1 VRHDL
6 TVLPYHLRRGK
17 ASVIGVGGGRDI
29 LAAIWGGNES
39 IVGIDVN
46 GIILDV
52 LQGSHRTFAGIAG
65 HPGVQLVHDDA
76 RAYLSRTA
84 DRFDVIQMS
93 LIDTWAATGAGA
105 FTLSENGLY
114 TLEAWRTYLRRLTPT
129 GLFSVSRWFDA
140 SNVSETNRLLALAV
154 AALLDAG
161 IRKPVDHILL
171 LSVGATATLVVSPSP
186 LTAED
191 KDIVERIA
199 AAERFIVRV
208 SPWSGGS
215 TGRLDRIARSTS
227 MAELDAATKDRRFDY
242 SPPTDARP
250 FFFNMLKP
258 GSFHTIYSLP
268 RGGVL
273 WGNIRATATLVL
285 LFVIATVLTLA
296 IIVWPLLSAGRPRM
310 SASAFRMAL
319 VYFSAIGLG
328 FMLVQIAVL
337 QRFSIFL
344 GHPTYTFSVTLFA
357 MILFAGIGS
366 YLSDV
371 FRLSPRRER
380 MLPIILAGTILALAL
395 GMQWTLDAAIR
406 LALPMR
412 VLVVVALL
420 APVSTLLGFFFPTGL
435 RLVAALS
442 PPATAWMWGVNG
454 AFGVLGS
461 IVAVGVSM
469 WVGIQA
475 NLYSAAALYAFILLP
490 LMVLQRAQ
498 SLPKV

>member
-1 VRHDL
+1 
-6 TVLPYHLRRGK
+6 
-17 ASVIGVGGGRDI
+17 
-29 LAAIWGGNES
+29 
-39 IVGIDVN
+39 
-46 GIILDV
+46 
-52 LQGSHRTFAGIAG
+52 
-65 HPGVQLVHDDA
+65 
-76 RAYLSRTA
+76 
-84 DRFDVIQMS
+84 
-93 LIDTWAATGAGA
+93 
-105 FTLSENGLY
+105 
-114 TLEAWRTYLRRLTPT
+114 
-129 GLFSVSRWFDA
+129 
-140 SNVSETNRLLALAV
+140 
-154 AALLDAG
+154 
-161 IRKPVDHILL
+161 
-171 LSVGATATLVVSPSP
+171 
-186 LTAED
+186 
-191 KDIVERIA
+191 
-199 AAERFIVRV
+199 
-208 SPWSGGS
+208 
-215 TGRLDRIARSTS
+215 
-227 MAELDAATKDRRFDY
+227 
-242 SPPTDARP
+242 
-250 FFFNMLKP
+250 
-258 GSFHTIYSLP
+258 
-268 RGGVL
+268 
-273 WGNIRATATLVL
+273 
-285 LFVIATVLTLA
+285 
-296 IIVWPLLSAGRPRM
+296 M